1 MRRLPAP
8 ALRYEAIRSVQHL
21 ARPSRLSKHG
31 VNRQACQGTLL
42 PMHPVGIDTT
52 LRVERQHEIHPA
64 DNVTV
69 RPLTSTINSA
79 TRTR

>member
-1 MRRLPAP
+1 M
-8 ALRYEAIRSVQHL
+8 
-21 ARPSRLSKHG
+21 SKHG